1 LESLRNKGYY
11 FIDSKEIRKAFL
23 EDMESDLKIL
33 EDIYNMWFSNNRS
46 FIEEDKKLIA
56 FKKHLKNLYLQK
68 PNRKIVVFSEFIDT
82 VNYLYE
88 NLKDEFK
95 TIKYTSQ
102 DANENNRKRIIQEFD
117 ASFDNPTNDIQ
128 LLIAT
133 DALSEGFNLNRADV
147 LINYDIPYNPIRVIQ
162 RVGRINRIGKN
173 AQREIFVYN
182 YFPSEIGEDETSIR
196 KISTA
201 KIHMFNFIFGTD
213 MKTLTSE
220 EELNSYF
227 AKELSDDEISWDVEF
242 LNDLHRYQNFEKDI
256 YKKALELPKRVRSK
270 VINSGFEGALVF
282 AKEGT
287 SLTFLRLTQEKIEK
301 LSIEE
306 GLKLLKTVKDKKYT
320 KVDSNLDRYLRKI
333 YDNKITTGKNVN
345 LKPRTSEFK
354 LLAMLKFQ
362 NLNDEYFKLLT
373 EAVKSRVLPRFYI
386 KQALEL
392 IENFENKKQLISKIK
407 KLIPDKYLQVIYDSN
422 NKYIKDAEIIF
433 IEQYS

>member
-1 LESLRNKGYY
+1 
-11 FIDSKEIRKAFL
+11 
-23 EDMESDLKIL
+23 
-33 EDIYNMWFSNNRS
+33 
-46 FIEEDKKLIA
+46 
-56 FKKHLKNLYLQK
+56 
-68 PNRKIVVFSEFIDT
+68 
-82 VNYLYE
+82 
-88 NLKDEFK
+88 
-95 TIKYTSQ
+95 
-102 DANENNRKRIIQEFD
+102 
-117 ASFDNPTNDIQ
+117 
-128 LLIAT
+128 
-133 DALSEGFNLNRADV
+133 
-147 LINYDIPYNPIRVIQ
+147 
-162 RVGRINRIGKN
+162 
-173 AQREIFVYN
+173 
-182 YFPSEIGEDETSIR
+182 
-196 KISTA
+196 
-201 KIHMFNFIFGTD
+201 
-213 MKTLTSE
+213 
-220 EELNSYF
+220 
-227 AKELSDDEISWDVEF
+227 